1 MSKSPKVNIKK
12 VLNLIFLCSGDG
24 GNILHMVDELQFYF
38 WPNSH
43 EKVANV
49 TLSELRIRWRSGL
62 RGVLVH
68 SALAE
73 LASNWELLD
82 NRGVVARHKRLNL
95 KMICRCD
102 CLTVLSS
109 PVVQRPSPAT
119 DVISNITLN
128 KYCLKVW
135 KLRKCFIILAC
146 WFSSVY
152 FICIEKQKD
161 IWDECYDGGGYD
173 RTAARRNITC
183 LPDNGLSVAQTF
195 TRNLNLTLGMFS
207 LPAISL
213 MKVNTKWNQ

>member
-82 NRGVVARHKRLNL
+82 NRGIVARHKRLNL
-95 KMICRCD
+95 MMICRCD
-102 CLTVLSS
+102 CLSVLSTRS
-109 PVVQRPSPAT
+109 TQLQVSRSAT
-119 DVISNITLN
+119 TLS
-128 KYCLKVW
+128 C
-135 KLRKCFIILAC
+135 
-146 WFSSVY
+146 
-152 FICIEKQKD
+152 
-161 IWDECYDGGGYD
+161 
-173 RTAARRNITC
+173 T
-183 LPDNGLSVAQTF
+183 
-195 TRNLNLTLGMFS
+195 
-207 LPAISL
+207 
-213 MKVNTKWNQ
+213 